1 MALWEL
7 EARQA
12 LGMLP
17 WLPQASASSRL
28 PRIYIC
34 QPGHEAVCWLSD
46 QSCRSGVQGQRVT
59 TWPVSLE
66 QQHSSLWKGI
76 LLLFYEAST
85 LVISSPAG
93 TLCSVAEDIGVELI
107 AFGLGVF
114 WEMTLACFSAPPLR
128 LGSIPS
134 CHHSNTRLRGLC
146 LRQPQFVQEGDS
158 G

>member
-17 WLPQASASSRL
+17 WHPHASAPSPL

-46 QSCRSGVQGQRVT
+46 QSCQSGVQGQRVT

-66 QQHSSLWKGI
+66 QQHGSLWKGI
-76 LLLFYEAST
+76 LFPFYEAST

-93 TLCSVAEDIGVELI
+93 ILCFVAEDIGVELI
-107 AFGLGVF
+107 AFGLRVF
-114 WEMTLACFSAPPLR
+114 WEMTLACFSAPPPR
-128 LGSIPS
+128 PGSAPS

-146 LRQPQFVQEGDS
+146 LRQPQFMQEGDS